1 MLETRWRSP
10 TLLILAALLAPTLVP
25 TPETGTAALAA
36 FS

>member
-10 TLLILAALLAPTLVP
+10 TLLIPAALLAPTLVP
-25 TPETGTAALAA
+25 TPEPGTAGLAD